1 MTHLTYGTEIAVDYN
16 GANGPPLPFAYWE
29 GFPPYREKRE
39 GVMKRRERAVDAFKK
54 FDDERKFKT
63 AC

>member
-1 MTHLTYGTEIAVDYN
+1 MGQMGHLYLLTN
-16 GANGPPLPFAYWE
+16 WE

-39 GVMKRRERAVDAFKK
+39 GSMKRRGRTVDAFKK
-54 FDDERKFKT
+54 FDDKRKFKT

>member
-1 MTHLTYGTEIAVDYN
+1 MGQMGHLCLLTN
-16 GANGPPLPFAYWE
+16 WE

-39 GVMKRRERAVDAFKK
+39 GIMKRRKRAVDAFKK